1 MNARWIR
8 TIGTGA
14 FALVLLYPLS
24 GLLAAVGPWR
34 WEAETAGPGFQS
46 VRVSLALTALA
57 MMVVL
62 LVGTPVALH
71 IARSSTRE
79 RLWWQ
84 GILLISILLPPL
96 AIGILLSLAFGPTTW
111 LGRWIEQLGI
121 ETSNSAFAFVLTQVY
136 VSIGYYVLGAIA
148 AFDSVPT
155 MLEKHAALLG
165 QPGWTVFWRV
175 TFPLARLGLAVAL
188 SVAWVRALGEFGA
201 VVVTAYHPSGM
212 PVQLWV
218 NLQSFGLP
226 AVMPLLVIFLL
237 TALPLPWLVHLL
249 AQRRTHV

>member
-1 MNARWIR
+1 MSGKWMGR
-8 TIGTGA
+8 IGAAA
-14 FALVLLYPLS
+14 FALALLYPLS
-24 GLLAAVGPWR
+24 GLWASVGPWR
-34 WEAETAGPGFQS
+34 WEAEVAGPTFAS

-57 MMVVL
+57 MLIVV
-62 LVGTPVALH
+62 LVGTPVSLY
-71 IARSSTRE
+71 IARRQTRE

-84 GILLISILLPPL
+84 AILLISILLPPL
-96 AIGILLSLAFGPTTW
+96 AIGILLSLAFGPATSM
-111 LGRWIEQLGI
+111 GRWIEQIGI
-121 ETSNSAFAFVLTQVY
+121 RTTNSAFAFVLTQIY
-136 VSIGYYVLGAIA
+136 VSIGYYVLGAVA
-148 AFDSVPT
+148 AFDSVPA

-165 QPGWTVFWRV
+165 QPVWAVFWRV

-226 AVMPLLVIFLL
+226 AVMPLLLIFLL

>member
-1 MNARWIR
+1 MSPGWIR
-8 TIGTGA
+8 RAAVGL

-24 GLLAAVGPWR
+24 GLLARVGPWS
-34 WEAETAGPGFQS
+34 WEQEIGAS
-46 VRVSLALTALA
+46 IRVSLALTSVA
-57 MMVVL
+57 MLIVIVL
-62 LVGTPVALH
+62 GTPVALY
-71 IARSSTRE
+71 IARSRTRE

-84 GILLISILLPPL
+84 GALLVSILLPPL
-96 AIGILLSLAFGPTTW
+96 AIGILLSLAFGPATM
-111 LGRWIEQLGI
+111 LGRWIEQAGVR
-121 ETSNSAFAFVLTQVY
+121 TSNSSFAFILTQVY
-136 VSIGYYVLGAIA
+136 VSIGYYVLGAVA
-148 AFDSVPT
+148 AFDSVPA

-165 QPGWTVFWRV
+165 QTAWAVFWRV

-226 AVMPLLVIFLL
+226 AVMPLLIVFLA
-237 TALPLPWLVHLL
+237 TALPLPWVVHLL